1 MYRFINIPDSDTI
14 KILHLNYRQLK
25 RNRKEKRKR
34 KNNRLKNINVILYQ
48 TILDANVRN
57 IIMSYL

>member
-34 KNNRLKNINVILYQ
+34 KHNRLKNINVVLYQ
-48 TILDANVRN
+48 TKLDDNIRS